1 MLTTDGSTA
10 LFFETEV
17 EPDDIGKDNKLSL
30 PASFE
35 DMVGLFSANSEPLL
49 HAYLV
54 NNVHMVKYEIGKISI
69 RVSDG
74 PPRDFLQN
82 LSRRLNEWTGR
93 AWFVEASQET
103 GELTLQQKRE
113 DAAAE
118 QRAAAIAHPL
128 VQKTL
133 DAFPG
138 AEVTDVRNVLG
149 SDAGLKSEDRT
160 PTTPHDC
167 LAGKYKDDETELISF
182 DPDDSDEDYI

>member
-1 MLTTDGSTA
+1 
-10 LFFETEV
+10 
-17 EPDDIGKDNKLSL
+17 
-30 PASFE
+30 
-35 DMVGLFSANSEPLL
+35 
-49 HAYLV
+49 
-54 NNVHMVKYEIGKISI
+54 MVKYEIGKISI

-74 PPRDFLQN
+74 PPGDFLQN
-82 LSRRLNEWTGR
+82 LSRCLNEWTGR

-138 AEVTDVRNVLG
+138 AMTDVRNVLERDG
-149 SDAGLKSEDRT
+149 
-160 PTTPHDC
+160 
-167 LAGKYKDDETELISF
+167 
-182 DPDDSDEDYI
+182 

>member
-1 MLTTDGSTA
+1 MQSYH
-10 LFFETEV
+10 V
-17 EPDDIGKDNKLSL
+17 NK
-30 PASFE
+30 
-35 DMVGLFSANSEPLL
+35 VHN
-49 HAYLV
+49 V
-54 NNVHMVKYEIGKISI
+54 NYEIGKISI

-93 AWFVEASQET
+93 AWFVEASQEE

-113 DAAAE
+113 GAAAE

-138 AEVTDVRNVLG
+138 AEVTDVRNVLER
-149 SDAGLKSEDRT
+149 DAGLKSEDRT